1 MEAGHILLIKGE
13 EEDIKNLRGKKEI
26 FPIEWSAI
34 YLPAKQFILR
44 SRIIFAVT
52 ILSAATGLLNI
63 TVAALL
69 GVILM
74 LLTNV
79 LTIRDAV
86 SALDTKI
93 FLLVASSI
101 MLSTALQE
109 TGGALYIAEFLKNL
123 LINFD
128 MITVLSLFFIFIAVI
143 TNFLSNNAT
152 AVLFAPIAIKHA
164 SEFNIQ
170 PEPYIYCLIFAANCS
185 FSTPN

>member
-1 MEAGHILLIKGE
+1 
-13 EEDIKNLRGKKEI
+13 
-26 FPIEWSAI
+26 
-34 YLPAKQFILR
+34 
-44 SRIIFAVT
+44 
-52 ILSAATGLLNI
+52 
-63 TVAALL
+63 
-69 GVILM
+69 M

-109 TGGALYIAEFLKNL
+109 TGGALYIADFLKNL

-152 AVLFAPIAIKHA
+152 AVLFAPIAINLA
-164 SEFNIQ
+164 SDFNIQ
-170 PEPYIYCLIFAANCS
+170 PEPFIYCLIFAANCS
-185 FSTPN
+185 FATPIGYKTNLLVMGPGNYQFKDYLTSGIPLVLLMWLSYTVMISFFGY

>member
-1 MEAGHILLIKGE
+1 MCIR
-13 EEDIKNLRGKKEI
+13 D
-26 FPIEWSAI
+26 S
-34 YLPAKQFILR
+34 
-44 SRIIFAVT
+44 
-52 ILSAATGLLNI
+52 
-63 TVAALL
+63 
-69 GVILM
+69 
-74 LLTNV
+74 
-79 LTIRDAV
+79 TIRDAV

-152 AVLFAPIAIKHA
+152 AVLFAPIAINLA
-164 SEFNIQ
+164 SDFNIQ
-170 PEPYIYCLIFAANCS
+170 PEPFIYCLIFAANCS
-185 FSTPN
+185 FATPIGYKTNLLVMGPGNYQFKDYLTSGIPLVLLMWLSYTVMISFFGY